1 MTSLS
6 IARAENFLKLNGS
19 TTQAMILGRSLFS
32 KFVTMSS
39 TSVTLRSLEFYKT
52 SARRKNLTC
61 ILRKHFERRMGK
73 YLCCNVFKRLVP
85 IDTLVRLYK
94 AYELPHPEYCSPLTL
109 EIIRKLN
116 SKPGGCKSFCSL
128 NFV

>member
-1 MTSLS
+1 MYTKE
-6 IARAENFLKLNGS
+6 A
-19 TTQAMILGRSLFS
+19 
-32 KFVTMSS
+32 
-39 TSVTLRSLEFYKT
+39 
-52 SARRKNLTC
+52 
-61 ILRKHFERRMGK
+61 LRKAYGK
-73 YLCCNVFKRLVP
+73 ISLLQRLKRLVP